1 MIVIGFNKVFKAI
14 SNPVRLEILD
24 LLKKG
29 DRSAS
34 EIASEFHLSA
44 ATISHH
50 LSVLKEHNLIYDR
63 RYKNY
68 IYYGINTSVVE
79 DMMAYLARFIDGGS
93 NE

>member
-1 MIVIGFNKVFKAI
+1 MSFNKVFKAI
-14 SNPVRLEILD
+14 SNPIRLEILD
-24 LLKKG
+24 LLKRG
-29 DRSAS
+29 DMSAS
-34 EIASEFHLSA
+34 EIASKFELSA

-63 RYKNY
+63 HYKNY

-79 DMMAYLARFIDGGS
+79 DMMAYLARLIDGGS